1 MKSHNSLSWPVI
13 FLSILQCISGTK
25 DAGILKKCSKVA
37 ETLKNLNTSMVLEPK
52 NLKDLEKWNKALLD
66 DDCQACAKNI
76 ETSVANMCCQ
86 TGNSSS
92 CFIVKSEESE
102 KSLNLGPLFEHCK
115 VDGKT
120 NAKGCQVA
128 QQRNKEDLNNAEKNG
143 EREAVSGWTFEGA
156 FGMLLLTV
164 AAIVFLLYFLKSK
177 ITSVDNCSILTG
189 NFFRSLLYGKT
200 DTVRYSQVMNED
212 IGLDDDDDEDDEFD
226 TDLPPIKL

>member
-143 EREAVSGWTFEGA
+143 DTKVEITDGPRVLGSVLGSEEACSDYIGLCETKY
-156 FGMLLLTV
+156 L
-164 AAIVFLLYFLKSK
+164 K
-177 ITSVDNCSILTG
+177 ITQKLTNFAKTECIFLFNQRSSKQSIV
-189 NFFRSLLYGKT
+189 S
-200 DTVRYSQVMNED
+200 
-212 IGLDDDDDEDDEFD
+212 I
-226 TDLPPIKL
+226 